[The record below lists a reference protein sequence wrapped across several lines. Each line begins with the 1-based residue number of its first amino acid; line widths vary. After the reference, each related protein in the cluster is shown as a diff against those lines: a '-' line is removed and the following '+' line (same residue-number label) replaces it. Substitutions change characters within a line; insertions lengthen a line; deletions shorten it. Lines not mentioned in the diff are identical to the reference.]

1 MTHQPPA
8 PYNVPEVLHG
18 TRFLVN
24 GKLESWTG
32 PSSEVRSPI
41 LSEDAHGA
49 ERTLLGSVPDLPA
62 EEGIRALEAACDAYD
77 LCASLGERCRHCTA
91 DAGTCACHASDLAS
105 DVEFA
110 RHLASISEM
119 RPLRGIRSGRHA
131 APGGTEA
138 G

>member
-8 PYNVPEVLHG
+8 PYPVPDVLHG

-41 LSEDAHGA
+41 LSETKDGT

-62 EEGIRALEAACDAYD
+62 EEGIRALEAACNASEKD
-77 LCASLGERCRHCTA
+77 L
-91 DAGTCACHASDLAS
+91 
-105 DVEFA
+105 VEGIV
-110 RHLASISEM
+110 RGGHSEFSSM
-119 RPLRGIRSGRHA
+119 NYLL
-131 APGGTEA
+131 
-138 G
+138 